1 MSITNVKKNIKGAF
15 ITRLQLADGM
25 DRNGIKRVQL
35 LRTGTFKHP
44 MAQNGAFTITP
55 ETLLKM
61 KANFDANARRLDKGE
76 IPLDYGHNDGGKA
89 AGWIEKVELDD
100 NNNQLWVDINYTP
113 EAEKAVI
120 EREWRFIS
128 ADIDFDY
135 EDNESGMKLGPVLL
149 GAGLVNRP
157 HIKSMKAV
165 FNEADYAGEDKT
177 TNEKTKPKGFSMTP
191 EEMMKKI
198 GELEANISALKAQIA
213 SMTGAKADADKQLGD
228 MKKAEESLK
237 EQLKEATA
245 QVAKLSEEKNTV
257 AKEAKFAEFLAAGK
271 VIPAQKEAFMK
282 MDISLAETLFK
293 DAKVVN
299 LNDNGH
305 GNRTTNNS
313 TNNDGKKTASDIVE
327 ERAAELMKANATMKL
342 GEAYSKVLSADKE
355 LSAKYEAE
363 SRLHS

>member
-1 MSITNVKKNIKGAF
+1 MSITKVKHIKGAF
-15 ITRLQLADGM
+15 ISRLQLADGI

-44 MAQNGAFTITP
+44 MAPNGAFTITP

-89 AGWIEKVELDD
+89 AGWIQKVELDD

-113 EAEKAVI
+113 EAEKAVL

-135 EDNESGMKLGPVLL
+135 EDNESGMKLGPTLL

-165 FNEADYAGEDKT
+165 FNEPDYAGEENN
-177 TNEKTKPKGFSMTP
+177 NEKTKPKGFSMTP

-198 GELEANISALKAQIA
+198 GELEANVSALKAQIA

-257 AKEAKFAEFLAAGK
+257 AKEAKFAEYLAAGK

-282 MDISLAETLFK
+282 MELSLAETLFK

-305 GNRTTNNS
+305 GNRTTNN
-313 TNNDGKKTASDIVE
+313 NDGKGGEKAASDIVE

-355 LSAKYEAE
+355 LAKKYEAE
-363 SRLHS
+363 TRLHS

>member
-1 MSITNVKKNIKGAF
+1 MSITKVKNIKGAF

-44 MAQNGAFTITP
+44 AAPNGAFTITP

-76 IPLDYGHNDGGKA
+76 IPLDYGHDDGGKA
-89 AGWIEKVELDD
+89 AGWIQRVELEDE
-100 NNNQLWVDINYTP
+100 NKSLWVDINYTP

-165 FNEADYAGEDKT
+165 FNEPAYNGEE
-177 TNEKTKPKGFSMTP
+177 NNIEKQKKPKGFSMTP

-228 MKKAEESLK
+228 MKKAEECLK
-237 EQLKEATA
+237 EQLKEATS

-257 AKEAKFAEFLAAGK
+257 SKEAKFAEFLSAGK

-282 MDISLAETLFK
+282 MELSLAETLFK

-299 LNDNGH
+299 LSDNGH
-305 GNRTTNNS
+305 GKGTTNTS
-313 TNNDGKKTASDIVE
+313 TTTGEKTASDIVE
-327 ERAAELMKANATMKL
+327 ERAAELMKANSTMKL
-342 GEAYSKVLSADKE
+342 GEAYSKVLSADKD

>member
-1 MSITNVKKNIKGAF
+1 MSITKVKNIKGAF
-15 ITRLQLADGM
+15 ITRLQLSDGI
-25 DRNGIKRVQL
+25 DRNGIKHVQL

-44 MAQNGAFTITP
+44 MAPNGAFTITP

-89 AGWIEKVELDD
+89 AGWIEKVELEDD
-100 NNNQLWVDINYTP
+100 NKSLWVDINYTP

-165 FNEADYAGEDKT
+165 FNEADYAGEENN
-177 TNEKTKPKGFSMTP
+177 NEKTKPKGFSMTP

-198 GELEANISALKAQIA
+198 GELEAMISQLKAQLA
-213 SMTGAKADADKQLGD
+213 SAGTAKADADKQLGD

-257 AKEAKFAEFLAAGK
+257 AKEAKFAEYLAAGK

-282 MDISLAETLFK
+282 MDIQLAETLFK

-305 GNRTTNNS
+305 GNRTTTN
-313 TNNDGKKTASDIVE
+313 NNDGKGGEKSASDIVE
-327 ERAAELMKANATMKL
+327 ERAAEMMKANSTMKL
-342 GEAYSKVLSADKE
+342 GEAYSRVLSADKD
-355 LSAKYEAE
+355 LAAKYESE
-363 SRLHS
+363 TRLHS

>member
-1 MSITNVKKNIKGAF
+1 MSITKVKQQIKGAY
-15 ITRLQLADGM
+15 ISRLQLSDGI

-89 AGWIEKVELDD
+89 AGWIQKIELDD

-135 EDNESGMKLGPVLL
+135 EDNESGMKLGPTLL

-165 FNEADYAGEDKT
+165 FGEVGEYNDNEP
-177 TNEKTKPKGFSMTP
+177 TKPKGFSMTP
-191 EEMMKKI
+191 EDMMKKI
-198 GELEANISALKAQIA
+198 GELEAMISQLKAQL
-213 SMTGAKADADKQLGD
+213 SSTSTDKADAEKALGD
-228 MKKAEESLK
+228 VKKSEESLK
-237 EQLKEATA
+237 EQLKEASA
-245 QVAKLSEEKNTV
+245 NVAKLTEEKNTV
-257 AKEAKFAEFLAAGK
+257 AKEVKFAEYLAAGK
-271 VIPAQKEAFMK
+271 VIPAQKDAFMK
-282 MDISLAETLFK
+282 MDLSLAETLFK

-313 TNNDGKKTASDIVE
+313 TTDDKKTASDIVE
-327 ERAAELMKANATMKL
+327 ERAAEMMKANATMKL

-355 LSAKYEAE
+355 LASKYEAE